1 MPRSGDAS
9 GKGLCPHRKNHAFY
23 AWVSFFI
30 YAGEVRIGLIIRFLA
45 ERQKVQPQEIEWKK
59 EYDNLLPV
67 GASCKYLDELAESD
81 DFTTP
86 EVYMRIKELAA
97 AYKAL

>member
-1 MPRSGDAS
+1 MVVFLPPAGVSTPTSQEALQKCRVFVVC
-9 GKGLCPHRKNHAFY
+9 GK
-23 AWVSFFI
+23 
-30 YAGEVRIGLIIRFLA
+30 EVRIGLIIRFLA
-45 ERQKVQPQEIEWKK
+45 ERQKVQPQEIEWKE

-81 DFTTP
+81 DFTAL

>member
-1 MPRSGDAS
+1 MVVFLPPAG
-9 GKGLCPHRKNHAFY
+9 
-23 AWVSFFI
+23 VSTPTSQEALLLKQGFCFI

-59 EYDNLLPV
+59 EYDNLLPA

-81 DFTTP
+81 GFTTL

-97 AYKAL
+97 AYRAL